1 MAKKRR
7 KRTNNIEPFDT
18 LLNFASGMAMHAIA
32 DKMEKKYKYNKRG
45 VPNPYRA
52 SAYGLST
59 GRLNNS
65 SDLIKLGCF
74 LGAMGSFDDDSKV
87 YTVPSNSRRKKLV
100 PSYVDRVN
108 PETIK
113 INDNKYAWRLNCQNG
128 SDYGIYPESFE
139 TRDEYNAAI
148 AQAKE
153 LDKKSIKSRDNT
165 TTKLNVSDSY
175 NNKKYKYYKVSLID
189 NGTNDYYFSEDD
201 NINVGDC
208 VIVPFGLGESKAIV
222 IQIKDFLLPTLPKP
236 IEETKQIIKK
246 ID

>member
-1 MAKKRR
+1 M
-7 KRTNNIEPFDT
+7 
-18 LLNFASGMAMHAIA
+18 
-32 DKMEKKYKYNKRG
+32 
-45 VPNPYRA
+45 
-52 SAYGLST
+52 
-59 GRLNNS
+59 
-65 SDLIKLGCF
+65 
-74 LGAMGSFDDDSKV
+74 
-87 YTVPSNSRRKKLV
+87 
-100 PSYVDRVN
+100 
-108 PETIK
+108 
-113 INDNKYAWRLNCQNG
+113 NCQNG

-153 LDKKSIKSRDNT
+153 LEKKSIKSRDNT

-201 NINVGDC
+201 NINVVDC

-222 IQIKDFLLPTLPKP
+222 IQIKDFLIPTLPKP